1 MLGSPY
7 LTHFPFTILANFF
20 VLPGEHDRLRERV
33 FFFLLRELDFFLR
46 RERDFFLT
54 RRERA
59 RPPALTD
66 DLFLRVFLLRLLLLV
81 LFVLLAVLRRLLVV
95 LLRLLLLRL
104 FFLHDPLVY
113 ALVPGTRS

>member
-33 FFFLLRELDFFLR
+33 FFFFFLLRELDFFLR

-66 DLFLRVFLLRLLLLV
+66 DFFLRVLR
-81 LFVLLAVLRRLLVV
+81 VLRVLRGLL
-95 LLRLLLLRL
+95 
-104 FFLHDPLVY
+104 
-113 ALVPGTRS
+113 